1 MAAWDVFL
9 CRLYFSFTKN
19 VSKMFDE
26 SRAIFREGKMTTIR
40 EMLISD
46 YSEVIQLWSATEAM
60 LLRDADSKENIGK
73 YLQRNPGLSFV
84 ISNEGNILA
93 AILVG
98 TDGRRGY
105 VQHLAV
111 CSKCRGQGLG
121 KKLINKAV
129 AALSAQGIA
138 KTHLFVAND
147 NINAQRFYQKLCW
160 FPRDEVRMFSFNS
173 SLSSNI

>member
-1 MAAWDVFL
+1 M
-9 CRLYFSFTKN
+9 
-19 VSKMFDE
+19 
-26 SRAIFREGKMTTIR
+26 IR
-40 EMLISD
+40 EMEISD
-46 YSEVIQLWSATEAM
+46 YSQVIKLWSETESM

-73 YLQRNPGLSFV
+73 YLERNPSLSFV
-84 ISNEGNILA
+84 AIAGDCIIG

-111 CSKCRGQGLG
+111 DSSCRGQGIG
-121 KKLINKAV
+121 ATLISSAV
-129 AALSAQGIA
+129 EALEKVGVA

-147 NINAQRFYQKLCW
+147 NLNAQSFYEKLGW

-173 SLSSNI
+173 SDCGNV